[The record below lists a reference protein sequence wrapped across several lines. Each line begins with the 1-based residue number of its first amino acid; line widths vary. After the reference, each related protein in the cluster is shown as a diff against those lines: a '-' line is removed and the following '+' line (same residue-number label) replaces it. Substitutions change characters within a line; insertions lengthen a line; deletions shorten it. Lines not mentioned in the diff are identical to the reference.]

1 MCRNIGTLYNCE
13 HPGTDDE
20 AHAAA
25 RQFAPNASGSN
36 KPSVANQVGFDH
48 AIETGS
54 GAVRERTAKWF
65 GTAVSP

>member
-1 MCRNIGTLYNCE
+1 MCRKIGTLYNFE
-13 HPGTDDE
+13 HPATDDE

-25 RQFAPNASGSN
+25 RQFAPKTSGSN

-54 GAVRERTAKWF
+54 GASRERAAKRF
-65 GTAVSP
+65 GTAASS

>member
-1 MCRNIGTLYNCE
+1 MCRNIGTLYNFE
-13 HPGTDDE
+13 HPATDDD

-25 RQFAPNASGSN
+25 RQFAPNPSGSN

-54 GAVRERTAKWF
+54 GAARERTAKRF
-65 GTAVSP
+65 GTAASP